1 MRKKLNINRRDFING
16 FALSLT
22 AGTTLSPFELLAN
35 DNLALSSTYYPPS
48 MTGMRG
54 SHKGSYEVAHSL
66 AWAGT
71 KFDEPKHQ
79 TDTEYDLIVVGGGLS
94 GLSAAYF
101 YRQRYGK
108 DAKILVIDNHDDFGG
123 HAKRNEFIV
132 DGEKLIGYGGSQSI
146 DTPSSYSAPA
156 KKLLKD
162 IGVITERFYDYYD
175 QDFFVARNLKRGLY
189 FSNDLYGKDHVVE
202 NLLRAHLDK
211 NDNDLIDILSTFP
224 LANESKKALIN
235 LLKSKK
241 NYLQHEPSLAKRI
254 ALMRATSYS
263 DFLRKFIE
271 VPEEVVLLYRD
282 SHRGLW
288 GVGWDA
294 LSTLEAYKANMPGT
308 RYLDLE
314 VKSANP
320 HNMYDR
326 EEPYIFHF
334 PDGNAGVARALV
346 NKLIPDS
353 MSVDTMEAQVKAK
366 VNYNALDLKS
376 SKVRIRLNSSVVK
389 VEHTSNQR
397 SVNVV
402 YIHNGKSYRVV
413 GRHVVMACYNNMLPH
428 LCPEL
433 PIEQKEALNYATKIP
448 LVYMSIAV
456 RNWRAFS
463 NLGFHSITIPQ
474 PKLMHSFGLDFP
486 VSMGG
491 YNFTQNPNQPTIL
504 HGTYVPTDP
513 DKGLSAKEQAVS
525 GRRQL
530 YEISFA
536 QFEHDI
542 IEQMQGSLKGG
553 GFDAERDIAGIT
565 VNRWPHGY
573 AWEYNDYSDP
583 PEYNPYNGPHIKGRA
598 RIGRI
603 SIANSDASAYAYV
616 DGAIDAADRAV
627 NEQLRLQVK

>member
-1 MRKKLNINRRDFING
+1 VKKKLNINRRDFING

-35 DNLALSSTYYPPS
+35 ENLALSSAYYPPA

-54 SHKGSYEVAHSL
+54 SHKGSYEIAHSL

-79 TDTEYDLIVVGGGLS
+79 TDTKYDLIVVGGGLS

-123 HAKRNEFIV
+123 HAKRNEFTV

-175 QDFFVARNLKRGLY
+175 QDFFGARNLKRGLY

-211 NDNDLIDILSTFP
+211 NNNDLIDILSKLP

-241 NYLQHEPSLAKRI
+241 NYLQDEPSLAKRI

-263 DFLRKFIE
+263 DFLRKFVE

-366 VNYNALDLKS
+366 VDYNALDLKS

-402 YIHNGKSYRVV
+402 YINNGKSYRVV

-486 VSMGG
+486 VSMGD
-491 YNFTQNPNQPTIL
+491 YNFPQNPNQPTIL

-513 DKGLSAKEQAVS
+513 DKGLSAKEQAIN

-583 PEYNPYNGPHIKGRA
+583 AEYNPYNGPHIKGRA

-627 NEQLRLQVK
+627 NEQLKL

>member
-1 MRKKLNINRRDFING
+1 M
-16 FALSLT
+16 
-22 AGTTLSPFELLAN
+22 
-35 DNLALSSTYYPPS
+35 
-48 MTGMRG
+48 
-54 SHKGSYEVAHSL
+54 
-66 AWAGT
+66 
-71 KFDEPKHQ
+71 
-79 TDTEYDLIVVGGGLS
+79 VGGGLS

-123 HAKRNEFIV
+123 HAKRNEFTV

-175 QDFFVARNLKRGLY
+175 QDFFGARNLKRGLY

-211 NDNDLIDILSTFP
+211 NDNDLIDILSKFP

-241 NYLQHEPSLAKRI
+241 NYLQDEPSLAKRI

-263 DFLRKFIE
+263 DFLRKFVE

-366 VNYNALDLKS
+366 VDYNALDLKS

-402 YIHNGKSYRVV
+402 YINNGKSYRVV

-448 LVYMSIAV
+448 LVYISIAV

-486 VSMGG
+486 VSMGD
-491 YNFTQNPNQPTIL
+491 YNFPQNPNQPTIL

-513 DKGLSAKEQAVS
+513 DKGLSAKEQAIN

-536 QFEHDI
+536 QFERDI

-583 PEYNPYNGPHIKGRA
+583 AEYNPYNGPHIKGRA

-627 NEQLRLQVK
+627 NEQLQLQVM

>member
-1 MRKKLNINRRDFING
+1 VKKKLNINRRDFING

-35 DNLALSSTYYPPS
+35 ENLALSSAYYPPA

-54 SHKGSYEVAHSL
+54 SHKGSYEIAHSL

-79 TDTEYDLIVVGGGLS
+79 TDTKYDLIVVGGGLS

-123 HAKRNEFIV
+123 HAKRNEFTV

-175 QDFFVARNLKRGLY
+175 QDFFGARNLKRGLY

-211 NDNDLIDILSTFP
+211 NDNDLIDILSKFP

-241 NYLQHEPSLAKRI
+241 NYLQDEPSLAKRI

-263 DFLRKFIE
+263 DFLRKFVE

-366 VNYNALDLKS
+366 VDYNALDLKS

-402 YIHNGKSYRVV
+402 YINNGKSYRVV

-486 VSMGG
+486 VSMGD
-491 YNFTQNPNQPTIL
+491 YNFPQNPNQPTIL

-513 DKGLSAKEQAVS
+513 DKGLSAKEQAIK

-583 PEYNPYNGPHIKGRA
+583 AEYNPYNGPHIKGRA

-627 NEQLRLQVK
+627 NEQLQLQVM

>member
-1 MRKKLNINRRDFING
+1 VKKKLNINRRDFING

-35 DNLALSSTYYPPS
+35 ENLALSSAYYPPA

-54 SHKGSYEVAHSL
+54 SHKGSYEIAHSL

-79 TDTEYDLIVVGGGLS
+79 TDTKYDLIVVGGGLS

-123 HAKRNEFIV
+123 HAKRNEFTV

-175 QDFFVARNLKRGLY
+175 QDFFGARNLKRGLY

-211 NDNDLIDILSTFP
+211 NDNDLIDILSKFP
-224 LANESKKALIN
+224 LANESKIALIN

-241 NYLQHEPSLAKRI
+241 NYLQDEPSLAKRI

-263 DFLRKFIE
+263 DFLRKFVE

-366 VNYNALDLKS
+366 VDYNALDLKS

-402 YIHNGKSYRVV
+402 YINNGKSYRVV

-486 VSMGG
+486 VSMGD
-491 YNFTQNPNQPTIL
+491 YNFPQNPNQPTIL

-513 DKGLSAKEQAVS
+513 DKGLSAKEQAIN

-583 PEYNPYNGPHIKGRA
+583 AEYNPYNGPHIKGRA

-627 NEQLRLQVK
+627 NEQLQLQVM

>member
-1 MRKKLNINRRDFING
+1 MKKKLNINRRDFING

-35 DNLALSSTYYPPS
+35 ENLALSSAYYPPA

-54 SHKGSYEVAHSL
+54 SHKGSYEIAHSL

-79 TDTEYDLIVVGGGLS
+79 TDTKYDLIVVGGGLS

-175 QDFFVARNLKRGLY
+175 QDFFGARNLKRGLY

-211 NDNDLIDILSTFP
+211 NNNDLIDILSKLP

-241 NYLQHEPSLAKRI
+241 NYLQDEPSLAKRI

-263 DFLRKFIE
+263 DFLRKFVE

-346 NKLIPDS
+346 NKLIPGA
-353 MSVDTMEAQVKAK
+353 MSADTMEAQVKAK

-389 VEHTSNQR
+389 VEHTSNQK

-402 YIHNGKSYRVV
+402 YINNGKSYRVV

-486 VSMGG
+486 VSMGD
-491 YNFTQNPNQPTIL
+491 YNFPQNPNQPTIL

-513 DKGLSAKEQAVS
+513 DKGLSAKEQAIN

-583 PEYNPYNGPHIKGRA
+583 AEYNPYNGPHIKGRA

-627 NEQLRLQVK
+627 NEQLQLQVM

>member
-1 MRKKLNINRRDFING
+1 MKKKLNINRRDFING

-35 DNLALSSTYYPPS
+35 ENLALSSAYYPPA

-54 SHKGSYEVAHSL
+54 SHEGSYEIAHSL

-79 TDTEYDLIVVGGGLS
+79 TDTKYDLIVVGGGLS

-175 QDFFVARNLKRGLY
+175 QDFFGARNLKRGLY

-211 NDNDLIDILSTFP
+211 NDNDLIDILSKLP

-241 NYLQHEPSLAKRI
+241 NYLQDEPSLAKRI

-263 DFLRKFIE
+263 DFLRKFVE

-314 VKSANP
+314 VKSTNP

-346 NKLIPDS
+346 NKLIPGA
-353 MSVDTMEAQVKAK
+353 MSADTMEAQVKAK

-389 VEHTSNQR
+389 VEHTSNQK

-402 YIHNGKSYRVV
+402 YINNGKSYRVV

-448 LVYMSIAV
+448 LVYISIAV

-486 VSMGG
+486 VSMGD
-491 YNFTQNPNQPTIL
+491 YNFPQNPNQPTIL

-513 DKGLSAKEQAVS
+513 DKGLSAKEQAIN

-536 QFEHDI
+536 QFERDI

-583 PEYNPYNGPHIKGRA
+583 AEYNPYNGPHIKGRA

-627 NEQLRLQVK
+627 NEQLKL

>member
-1 MRKKLNINRRDFING
+1 MKKKLNISRRDFVNG

-22 AGTTLSPFELLAN
+22 AGTTLTPFELLAN
-35 DNLALSSTYYPPS
+35 DNLASRGAYYPPA

-54 SHKGSYEVAHSL
+54 SHQGSFEVAHAL
-66 AWAGT
+66 AWAGAE
-71 KFDEPKHQ
+71 FEEPKHQ
-79 TDTEYDLIVVGGGLS
+79 TDTDYDLIVVGGGLS

-101 YRQRYGK
+101 YRQRYGN
-108 DAKILVIDNHDDFGG
+108 DAKILIIDNHDDFGG
-123 HAKRNEFIV
+123 HAKRNEFMV
-132 DGEKLIGYGGSQSI
+132 DGKKLIGYGGSQSI

-162 IGVITERFYDYYD
+162 IGIITERFYDYYD
-175 QDFFVARNLKRGLY
+175 QKYFETRNLKRGLY
-189 FSNDLYGKDHVVE
+189 FSNELYGKDVVFE
-202 NLLRAHLDK
+202 NLLRTDLNKD
-211 NDNDLIDILSTFP
+211 DNDSIDILNAIP
-224 LANESKKALIN
+224 LAKESKKALIN

-241 NYLQHEPSLAKRI
+241 NYLKNESSLTKRI
-254 ALMRATSYS
+254 ALMRSTSYS
-263 DFLRKFIE
+263 DFLRKFAK

-282 SHRGLW
+282 SPRGLW

-294 LSTLEAYKANMPGT
+294 LSTLEAYKAEMPGT
-308 RYLDLE
+308 WYLDLE
-314 VKSANP
+314 VESVNTKNI
-320 HNMYDR
+320 YER
-326 EEPYIFHF
+326 EDPYIFHF

-346 NKLIPDS
+346 SKLVPDS
-353 MSVDTMEAQVKAK
+353 ITAETMEAQVKAT
-366 VNYNALDLKS
+366 VDYDALDLKS

-389 VEHTSNQR
+389 VEHTPNQE
-397 SVNVV
+397 SVNVT
-402 YIHNGKSYRVV
+402 YIHNGESFRVK
-413 GRHVVMACYNNMLPH
+413 GEHVIMACYNNMLPH

-433 PIEQKEALNYATKIP
+433 PLAQKEALDYATKIP
-448 LVYMSIAV
+448 LVYISIAV

-491 YNFTQNPNQPTIL
+491 YDFAQNPNQPTIL

-513 DKGLSAKEQAVS
+513 DKGLNSKQQAIN

-530 YEISFA
+530 YEISFD
-536 QFEHDI
+536 QFERDI

-573 AWEYNDYSDP
+573 AWEYNDFSDP
-583 PEYNPYNGPHIKGRA
+583 AEYNPYNGPHIKGRA

-627 NEQLRLQVK
+627 NEQLKI

>member
-1 MRKKLNINRRDFING
+1 MKKKLNINRRDFING

-35 DNLALSSTYYPPS
+35 ENLALSSAYYPPA

-54 SHKGSYEVAHSL
+54 SHKGSYEIAHSL

-79 TDTEYDLIVVGGGLS
+79 TDTKYDLIVVGGGLS

-123 HAKRNEFIV
+123 HAKRNEFTV

-175 QDFFVARNLKRGLY
+175 QDFFGARNLKRGLY

-211 NDNDLIDILSTFP
+211 NDNDLIDILSKFP

-241 NYLQHEPSLAKRI
+241 NYLQDEPSLAKRI

-366 VNYNALDLKS
+366 VDYNALDLKS

-402 YIHNGKSYRVV
+402 YINNGKSYRVV

-486 VSMGG
+486 VSMGD
-491 YNFTQNPNQPTIL
+491 YNFPQNPNQPTIL

-513 DKGLSAKEQAVS
+513 DKGLSAKEQAIK

-583 PEYNPYNGPHIKGRA
+583 AEYNPYNGPHIKGRA

-627 NEQLRLQVK
+627 NEQLQLQVM

>member
-1 MRKKLNINRRDFING
+1 MKKKLNINRRDFING

-35 DNLALSSTYYPPS
+35 ENLALSSAYYPPA

-54 SHKGSYEVAHSL
+54 SHKGSYEIAHSL

-79 TDTEYDLIVVGGGLS
+79 TDTKYDLIVVGGGLS

-123 HAKRNEFIV
+123 HAKRNEFTV

-175 QDFFVARNLKRGLY
+175 QDFFGARNLKRGLY

-211 NDNDLIDILSTFP
+211 NDNDLIDILSKFP

-241 NYLQHEPSLAKRI
+241 NYLQDEPSLAKRI

-263 DFLRKFIE
+263 DFLRKFVE

-366 VNYNALDLKS
+366 VDYNALDLKS

-402 YIHNGKSYRVV
+402 YINNGKSYRVV

-448 LVYMSIAV
+448 LVYISIAV

-486 VSMGG
+486 VSMGD
-491 YNFTQNPNQPTIL
+491 YNFPQNPNQPTIL

-513 DKGLSAKEQAVS
+513 DKGLSAKEQAIN

-536 QFEHDI
+536 QFERDI

-583 PEYNPYNGPHIKGRA
+583 AEYNPYNGPHIKGRA

-627 NEQLRLQVK
+627 NEQLQLQVM

>member
-1 MRKKLNINRRDFING
+1 MKKKLNINRRDFING

-35 DNLALSSTYYPPS
+35 ENLALSSAYYPPA

-54 SHKGSYEVAHSL
+54 SHKGSYEIAHSL

-79 TDTEYDLIVVGGGLS
+79 TDTKYDLIVVGGGLS

-123 HAKRNEFIV
+123 HAKRNEFTV

-175 QDFFVARNLKRGLY
+175 QDFFGARNLKRGLY

-202 NLLRAHLDK
+202 NLLRAHLNK
-211 NDNDLIDILSTFP
+211 NNKELIDILSKLP

-241 NYLQHEPSLAKRI
+241 NYLQDEPSLAKRI

-263 DFLRKFIE
+263 DFLRKFVE

-314 VKSANP
+314 VKSTNP

-366 VNYNALDLKS
+366 VDYNALDLKS

-389 VEHTSNQR
+389 VEHTSNQK

-402 YIHNGKSYRVV
+402 YINNGKSYRVV

-448 LVYMSIAV
+448 LVYISIAV

-486 VSMGG
+486 VSMGD
-491 YNFTQNPNQPTIL
+491 YNFPQNPNQPTIL

-513 DKGLSAKEQAVS
+513 DKGLSAKEQAIN

-536 QFEHDI
+536 QFERDI

-583 PEYNPYNGPHIKGRA
+583 AEYNPYNGPHIKGRA

-627 NEQLRLQVK
+627 NEQLKI

>member
-1 MRKKLNINRRDFING
+1 MKKKLNINRRDFING

-35 DNLALSSTYYPPS
+35 ENLALSSAYYPPA

-54 SHKGSYEVAHSL
+54 SHEGSYEIAHSL

-79 TDTEYDLIVVGGGLS
+79 TDTKYDLIVVGGGLS

-175 QDFFVARNLKRGLY
+175 QDFFGARNLKRGLY

-211 NDNDLIDILSTFP
+211 NNNDLIDILSKLP

-241 NYLQHEPSLAKRI
+241 NYLQDEPSLAKRI

-263 DFLRKFIE
+263 DFLRKFVE

-346 NKLIPDS
+346 NKLIPGA
-353 MSVDTMEAQVKAK
+353 MSADTMEAQVKAK

-389 VEHTSNQR
+389 VEHTSNQK

-402 YIHNGKSYRVV
+402 YINNGKSYRVV

-448 LVYMSIAV
+448 LVYISIAV

-486 VSMGG
+486 VSMGD
-491 YNFTQNPNQPTIL
+491 YNFPQNPNQPTIL

-513 DKGLSAKEQAVS
+513 DKGLSAKEQAIN

-536 QFEHDI
+536 QFERDI

-583 PEYNPYNGPHIKGRA
+583 AEYNPYNGPHIKGRA

-627 NEQLRLQVK
+627 NEQLKL

>member
-1 MRKKLNINRRDFING
+1 MKKKLNINRRDFING

-35 DNLALSSTYYPPS
+35 ENLALSSAYYPPA

-54 SHKGSYEVAHSL
+54 SHKGSYEIAHSL

-79 TDTEYDLIVVGGGLS
+79 TDTKYDLIVVGGGLS

-123 HAKRNEFIV
+123 HAKRNEFTV

-175 QDFFVARNLKRGLY
+175 QDFFGARNLKRGLY

-211 NDNDLIDILSTFP
+211 NDNDLIDILSKFP

-241 NYLQHEPSLAKRI
+241 NYLQDEPSLAKRI

-263 DFLRKFIE
+263 DFLRKFVE

-366 VNYNALDLKS
+366 VDYNALDLKS

-402 YIHNGKSYRVV
+402 YINNGKSYRVV

-486 VSMGG
+486 VSMGD
-491 YNFTQNPNQPTIL
+491 YNFPQNPNQPTIL

-513 DKGLSAKEQAVS
+513 DKGLSAKEQAIK

-583 PEYNPYNGPHIKGRA
+583 AEYNPYNGPHIKGRA

-627 NEQLRLQVK
+627 NEQLQLQVM

>member
-1 MRKKLNINRRDFING
+1 VKKKLNINRRDFING

-35 DNLALSSTYYPPS
+35 ENLALSSAYYPPA

-54 SHKGSYEVAHSL
+54 SHKGSYEIAHSL

-79 TDTEYDLIVVGGGLS
+79 TDTKYDLIVVGGGLS

-175 QDFFVARNLKRGLY
+175 QDFFGARNLKRGLY

-241 NYLQHEPSLAKRI
+241 NYLQDEPSLAKRI

-263 DFLRKFIE
+263 DFLRKFVE

-366 VNYNALDLKS
+366 VDYNALDLKS

-402 YIHNGKSYRVV
+402 YINNGKSYRVV

-486 VSMGG
+486 VSMGD
-491 YNFTQNPNQPTIL
+491 YNFPQNPNQPTIL

-513 DKGLSAKEQAVS
+513 DKGLSAKEQAIN

-536 QFEHDI
+536 QFERDI

-583 PEYNPYNGPHIKGRA
+583 AEYNPYNGPHIKGRA

-627 NEQLRLQVK
+627 NEQLQLQVM

>member
-1 MRKKLNINRRDFING
+1 MKKKLNINRRDFING

-35 DNLALSSTYYPPS
+35 ENLALSSAYYPPA

-54 SHKGSYEVAHSL
+54 SHKGSYEIAHSL

-79 TDTEYDLIVVGGGLS
+79 TDTKYDLIVVGGGLS

-175 QDFFVARNLKRGLY
+175 QDFFGARNLKRGLY

-211 NDNDLIDILSTFP
+211 NDNDLIDILSKLP

-241 NYLQHEPSLAKRI
+241 NYLQDEPSLAKRI

-263 DFLRKFIE
+263 DFLRKFVE

-366 VNYNALDLKS
+366 VDYNALDLKS

-402 YIHNGKSYRVV
+402 YINNGKSYRVV

-486 VSMGG
+486 VSMGD
-491 YNFTQNPNQPTIL
+491 YNFPQNPNQPTIL

-513 DKGLSAKEQAVS
+513 DKGLSAKEQAIN

-583 PEYNPYNGPHIKGRA
+583 AEYNPYNGPHIKGRA

-627 NEQLRLQVK
+627 NEQLQLQVM